1 MEVDSCAQNGIRK
14 DDDTQFARR
23 CQQNLQTT
31 DLVCACRAGDGR
43 PKKIRKKQRTPP
55 LPSASAQSGE
65 RTAGGGEMELE
76 IAFYRKLLSKNTDG
90 GEASCSGDVASESSG
105 SRSYGES
112 GDACGRSITSS
123 AASMTGRFVQDTLVQ
138 AIADGVGMAMTPS
151 NASMSGSRNGSQAGE
166 DCFRRGNDSDTGSVG
181 GSSHRCQSSRKRVH
195 VDGQRE
201 EGGIVS
207 ERVHGNSFG
216 LSEYSSAEA
225 ALVADGGQ
233 DTSRSNEDRS
243 DRGFDDRSVT
253 SSAASMTGRLV
264 HETMQQ
270 ALNDSLDMALS
281 TSAASGSQH
290 GSVVGQ
296 PDGNSSEIG
305 QSSCRLREHGETQ
318 QESGSRSAAQQ
329 RKMKLAAQQTAACRL
344 PLHLLCANHA
354 ITCKALALL
363 LEAAPWAAAVPD
375 RHGLLPLHVL
385 CTNRRVSLQ
394 LLEMLLA
401 VFPAGARM
409 PCSTGQYALHY
420 LSQSPAADAH
430 MLGLL
435 LRSYPQGISILG
447 RNGSTVVHLLAAS
460 KVQAGARRL
469 RGGALE
475 GTDAEVKRRRRRQE
489 ALQVAVDY
497 DNRNR
502 ELEFDRPSGPRVGYD
517 WKPVPTKIRGECSKL
532 CSRSEELTYR
542 RVVPCVVLSAK
553 ERASRLRDSAV
564 ASIQNLRAPSAHEV
578 GLSPRVESAD
588 TRRESEHV
596 VKVLQYPVAA
606 VVSLLMTTDAER
618 RVDVEKHISSMRS
631 LVELISSMKAAASPG
646 WNVDGMGRIVV
657 EDGLVRMCRP
667 QFVVECH
674 TPVKGQD
681 DFNSDAGGVSV
692 ARHAEGGSSTLDER
706 DAATDKVRAEVLHQV
721 VADKVA

>member
-1 MEVDSCAQNGIRK
+1 
-14 DDDTQFARR
+14 
-23 CQQNLQTT
+23 
-31 DLVCACRAGDGR
+31 
-43 PKKIRKKQRTPP
+43 
-55 LPSASAQSGE
+55 
-65 RTAGGGEMELE
+65 MELE

-90 GEASCSGDVASESSG
+90 GEASSRSGGVASESCG

-123 AASMTGRFVQDTLVQ
+123 AASMTGRFVHDTLMQ

-151 NASMSGSRNGSQAGE
+151 NASMSGSRNPSQASE
-166 DCFRRGNDSDTGSVG
+166 DSLSRGNRSDDAGSVG
-181 GSSHRCQSSRKRVH
+181 GSSQSSRKRAD
-195 VDGQRE
+195 VDGE
-201 EGGIVS
+201 WEDGGIVR
-207 ERVHGNSFG
+207 ERVNGISFG
-216 LSEYSSAEA
+216 LSQYRSAEA
-225 ALVADGGQ
+225 ALVTGGGQ
-233 DTSRSNEDRS
+233 DTFRSHEDRS

-264 HETMQQ
+264 RETMQH
-270 ALNDSLDMALS
+270 AINDSLDMAVS

-296 PDGNSSEIG
+296 PDGNTSGMG
-305 QSSCRLREHGETQ
+305 QSICSAREHGGAQ
-318 QESGSRSAAQQ
+318 QESGSRSAAEQ

-363 LEAAPWAAAVPD
+363 LEAAAWAAAVPD
-375 RHGLLPLHVL
+375 RHGMLPLHVL
-385 CTNRRVSLQ
+385 CTNRRVSFE

-420 LSQSPAADAH
+420 LSQSPAADAR

-502 ELEFDRPSGPRVGYD
+502 ELEFDQPSGPHVGYD
-517 WKPVPTKIRGECSKL
+517 WKPVPTKIRYTAANSAG
-532 CSRSEELTYR
+532 SRSEELRYR

-564 ASIQNLRAPSAHEV
+564 ASIQNSGAPSAHEV
-578 GLSPRVESAD
+578 GLSPRAESAD

-596 VKVLQYPVAA
+596 VNVLQYPVAA

-618 RVDVEKHISSMRS
+618 RVDVEGHISSMRS
-631 LVELISSMKAAASPG
+631 LVELMSSMKAAASPG
-646 WNVDGMGRIVV
+646 WIVDGMGRIVV

-667 QFVVECH
+667 QGVVECH
-674 TPVKGQD
+674 KPMIGQE
-681 DFNSDAGGVSV
+681 DFNSDTGGVSV
-692 ARHAEGGSSTLDER
+692 ARHAEGGSSTLDES
-706 DAATDKVRAEVLHQV
+706 DAAADKVRAEVLHQV
-721 VADKVA
+721 VADQVA